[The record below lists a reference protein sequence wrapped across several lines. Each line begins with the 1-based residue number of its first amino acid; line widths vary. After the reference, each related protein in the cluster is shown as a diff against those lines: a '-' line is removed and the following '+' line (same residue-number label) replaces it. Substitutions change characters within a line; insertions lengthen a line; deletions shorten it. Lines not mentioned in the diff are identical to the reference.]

1 MMKGREGAAS
11 GSLNKEGGGGDKGIR
26 GERAGTKRL
35 SERVFKLAE
44 EPASAK
50 DTVSV

>member
-11 GSLNKEGGGGDKGIR
+11 GSLNKEEGGGDKGIAAKARARSDFRR
-26 GERAGTKRL
+26 GCL
-35 SERVFKLAE
+35 